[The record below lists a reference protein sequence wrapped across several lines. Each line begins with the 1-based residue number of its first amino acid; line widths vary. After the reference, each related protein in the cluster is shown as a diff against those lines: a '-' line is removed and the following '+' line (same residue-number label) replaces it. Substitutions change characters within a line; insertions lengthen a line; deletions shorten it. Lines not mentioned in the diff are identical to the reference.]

1 MFSALKKLGS
11 KVVRG
16 VKNVCA
22 TVTGKKKAEQAKEKF
37 AELELEFNKRSQAY
51 REFVE
56 FKTSEIT
63 QQIQAINELK
73 MQTFSGAF
81 PEFLKVA
88 NRLHNVSIRGKP
100 VLDAVGIPKKMIHTP
115 EAVRSKK
122 DILTIDFDDLST
134 KQKVVGVLTLGFST
148 RKAAKESL
156 KRAEDEEQRLKEEYA
171 KMDATQVKLEHTLTA
186 LKEIAHYYRSIIE
199 LYGKTVQRLSH
210 GIAAQQ
216 VAHIAFSGQ
225 FVGKVDF
232 RTLPISQL
240 QDFMA
245 LYNMTVLL
253 KEMASRQY
261 VSMPTESQPELEID
275 EKDQDLIELAKAN
288 PQQFGM
294 AA

>member
-1 MFSALKKLGS
+1 MFNPLKKLGS
-11 KVVRG
+11 KVLRG

-22 TVTGKKKAEQAKEKF
+22 TVTGKKKAEQAKAKLDALEEEF
-37 AELELEFNKRSQAY
+37 AWRSRDYQ
-51 REFVE
+51 EFVE

-81 PEFLKVA
+81 PDFLKVA

-100 VLDAVGIPKKMIHTP
+100 VLDAVGIPENMIHTP
-115 EAVRSKK
+115 EAVRSRA

-134 KQKVVGVLTLGFST
+134 KQKLTALVTFGFSS

-156 KRAEDEEQRLKEEYA
+156 KRAEDEEQRLEEEYA
-171 KMDATQVKLEHTLTA
+171 RMEATQSKLEHMLAA
-186 LKEIAHYYRSIIE
+186 LEHIEHYYWSILE
-199 LYGKTVQRLSH
+199 LYSKTVHRLSH

-232 RTLPISQL
+232 RTLPIRQL
-240 QDFMA
+240 EDFMA
-245 LYNMTVLL
+245 LYNMTILL

-261 VSMPTESQPELEID
+261 VSMPTEDQPELDID
-275 EKDQDLIELAKAN
+275 EKDLDLIELAQAN
-288 PQQFGM
+288 PQQFGLV
-294 AA
+294 A

>member
-1 MFSALKKLGS
+1 MGLWSSFKKGIKS
-11 KVVRG
+11 
-16 VKNVCA
+16 VCG
-22 TVTGKKKAEQAKEKF
+22 TITGKKKAEQAKEKF

-81 PEFLKVA
+81 PEFLKIA
-88 NRLHNVSIRGKP
+88 NRLHNISICGKP
-100 VLDAVGIPKKMIHTP
+100 LLDAVEIPENMIHTP
-115 EAVRSKK
+115 EAVRSRA

-134 KQKVVGVLTLGFST
+134 KQKVVGVLTLGISS

-156 KRAEDEEQRLKEEYA
+156 KRAEDEEQRLEEEYA
-171 KMDATQVKLEHTLTA
+171 KMRATQSKLKHTLTA
-186 LKEIAHYYRSIIE
+186 LEQIAHYYRSILE

-232 RTLPISQL
+232 RTLPIRQL
-240 QDFMA
+240 EDFMA

-261 VSMPTESQPELEID
+261 VSMPTEDQPELDID
-275 EKDQDLIELAKAN
+275 EKDLDLIELAQAN
-288 PQQFGM
+288 PQQFGLV
-294 AA
+294 A

>member
-1 MFSALKKLGS
+1 MGLFSWAKK
-11 KVVRG
+11 KVKSAWG
-16 VKNVCA
+16 

-37 AELELEFNKRSQAY
+37 AELEREFKNRSQAY
-51 REFVE
+51 RKFVE

-100 VLDAVGIPKKMIHTP
+100 LLDAVGIPEKMIHTP
-115 EAVRSKK
+115 EAVRAKK

-134 KQKVVGVLTLGFST
+134 KQKVVGVLTLGFSS

-171 KMDATQVKLEHTLTA
+171 KMEATQSKLEHTLTA
-186 LKEIAHYYRSIIE
+186 LEQIAHYYRSILE

-225 FVGKVDF
+225 FAGKVDF
-232 RTLPISQL
+232 RTLPIRQL
-240 QDFMA
+240 EDFMA

-261 VSMPTESQPELEID
+261 VSMPTEAQPELDID
-275 EKDQDLIELAKAN
+275 EKDLDLIELAQAN
-288 PQQFGM
+288 PQQFGL

>member
-1 MFSALKKLGS
+1 MGLWSSFKK
-11 KVVRG
+11 G
-16 VKNVCA
+16 VKSVCG
-22 TVTGKKKAEQAKEKF
+22 TITGKKKAEQAKEKF
-37 AELELEFNKRSQAY
+37 AELEREFKKRNKAY
-51 REFVE
+51 SEFVE
-56 FKTSEIT
+56 FKTSEIAK
-63 QQIQAINELK
+63 QVQVINELK

-81 PEFLKVA
+81 PEFLNVA

-100 VLDAVGIPKKMIHTP
+100 ILDAVAIPEKMIHTP
-115 EAVRSKK
+115 EAVRSKQ

-134 KQKVVGVLTLGFST
+134 KQKVVGVLTFGIST

-171 KMDATQVKLEHTLTA
+171 KMDATQVKLKHTLTA

-199 LYGKTVQRLSH
+199 LYGKTVKRLSH

-216 VAHIAFSGQ
+216 VSHIAFSGQ

-232 RTLPISQL
+232 RTLPTRQL
-240 QDFMA
+240 EDFMA
-245 LYNMTVLL
+245 LYNMTILL

-261 VSMPTESQPELEID
+261 LSMPTESRPELELD
-275 EKDQDLIELAKAN
+275 KKDMDLTELAKAN